1 MYCCIT
7 IDYLSQLER
16 SGVHEAGAFI
26 DELKG
31 IATAFDAVVGP
42 RRSPLILELKLGGT
56 FDGIQAVELLRRVAA
71 SIDAN
76 KRHLRGVSV
85 VVHDAASAD
94 EALEHASSMQRSY
107 TTEYSFIFSPQALSK
122 LGDYFSF
129 SGTGWV
135 EPGYATALSDADAA
149 KLFERPR
156 LAATIARAIAS
167 SERRGPRLIHLDS
180 GPGVRS
186 IDTMASSLRDPSAPL
201 LLLTGTKTRSLPFS
215 PLVETIS
222 AMLGENEPELDP
234 AKEPAFRFV
243 SASSFAGIA
252 PDSVYKGSA
261 AYMNRWLDKFGDS
274 GGRVIC
280 DDPGLFSQEAIDIIG
295 RRLAEERG
303 IERYISIADGPLL
316 DRWTGPWAARVTA
329 GLADSD
335 DKPATIVSALG
346 NSDGPARKV
355 LEKRFE
361 LISEGAGTKIARQR
375 AVHPGKNPSPVL
387 RILPLEA
394 ALYLHALSVSGN
406 ELSPAEF
413 SSFIEG
419 LGLHPLGEE
428 LLLGLLK
435 RSGLVEP
442 GDSRLPI
449 SNFGTEDAVAMLG
462 PEAVTLVE
470 ERLSSF
476 LVGLYRKGRIRPSL
490 GFLRKVGEHP
500 DDERLLYDC
509 LFEDILR
516 PDRSQSIDPGFL
528 SPSSGCV
535 HRFWTAMMARD
546 RQACETAAASAE
558 ERISGARGPAVRAL
572 VKAEFAYAIGDA
584 ERSSKGAREALLA
597 LGKGAPPKLEARS
610 QRMMGL
616 AALAMGKHTEASDY
630 LTNAQEL
637 SESAGDEYERMMAAY
652 AKAVVEFLWGAL
664 GKSSKSL
671 DCADESA
678 SRLFRV
684 DLSAAITAMRGR
696 IELELGSYEE
706 AAHRFAALAEAAT
719 EYGLPEA
726 RRRASIW
733 RGRALAY
740 AGDFEDAA
748 RALERETGLGDSA
761 DDAGAIVSGVETDQE
776 AMIFRGELE
785 ILRGRSH
792 DARSWLETPAEP
804 MVRPFRPPDSFEWS
818 SLFSEI
824 EGRSI
829 GFDSADAPLAEFRTA
844 LSLFARGLDER
855 DPACAVELHALT
867 RAEHSSKINPGMG
880 TYSFFCYLL
889 EERLSEPPVDKQT
902 VLSRAFKTLQQR
914 AGRMEDR
921 AQRGLYM
928 ENNAWNKRLLE
939 AARTHKFI

>member
-16 SGVHEAGAFI
+16 SGVREAGAFI

-31 IATAFDAVVGP
+31 IAAVFDVVTGP
-42 RRSPLILELKLGGT
+42 RRSPLVLELKLGGT
-56 FDGIQAVELLRRVAA
+56 FDGIQAAELLRRVAV
-71 SIDAN
+71 SIEAN
-76 KRHLRGVSV
+76 KRYLRGVSV
-85 VVHDAASAD
+85 TVDDAVSAD
-94 EALEHASSMQRSY
+94 EALEHASSVQRAHNA
-107 TTEYSFIFSPQALSK
+107 EYSFVFSPRASAK
-122 LGDYFSF
+122 LADYFSF
-129 SGTGWV
+129 NGAEWV
-135 EPGYATALSDADAA
+135 EPGYATVLSDADAGR
-149 KLFERPR
+149 LFARPR
-156 LAATIARAIAS
+156 LAATIARAMAS
-167 SERRGPRLIHLDS
+167 SERRGPRLVHLDS

-186 IDTMASSLRDPSAPL
+186 IDTMTSSLQDHSAPL
-201 LLLTGTKTRSLPFS
+201 LLLAGIRTRSLPFS

-222 AMLGENEPELDP
+222 ALLGENEPGLDL

-252 PDSVYKGSA
+252 PDSVYRGSA
-261 AYMNRWLDKFGDS
+261 AYMNRWLDKFGES

-280 DDPGLFSQEAIDIIG
+280 DDPGLFSREAIEIIG
-295 RRLAEERG
+295 QRLADGRG
-303 IERYISIADGPLL
+303 MERYISIADGPLL
-316 DRWTGPWAARVTA
+316 DEWTGPWAARVTA

-335 DKPATIVSALG
+335 DRPATIVAALG
-346 NSDGPARKV
+346 NSDGPARRA

-361 LISEGAGTKIARQR
+361 LISEGAGTKPSRLRSA
-375 AVHPGKNPSPVL
+375 HPGRNPSAVL

-413 SSFIEG
+413 SNFIEG
-419 LGLHPLGEE
+419 LGLHPMGEE
-428 LLLGLLK
+428 LLLSLLK

-442 GDSRLPI
+442 GDSRSPI
-449 SNFGTEDAVAMLG
+449 SYFGPEESSAMIGTEAVA
-462 PEAVTLVE
+462 LVE
-470 ERLSSF
+470 ERLSAF
-476 LVGLYRKGRIRPSL
+476 LVGLYKKGRIRPSL
-490 GFLRKVGEHP
+490 GFLRRVGERP

-516 PDRSQSIDPGFL
+516 PDRSRSIDPDFL
-528 SPSSGCV
+528 SPSSACV
-535 HRFWTAMMARD
+535 HRFWTAMILRD
-546 RQACETAAASAE
+546 RQACETAAVRAE
-558 ERISGARGPAVRAL
+558 ERISGSRGLAVRAL

-616 AALAMGKHTEASDY
+616 AALAMGKHMEASDY

-664 GKSSKSL
+664 VKSLKSL

-684 DLSAAITAMRGR
+684 DMGAAITAMRGR
-696 IELELGSYEE
+696 IDLELGSYEE
-706 AAHRFAALAEAAT
+706 AAHRFDALSEAAT

-726 RRRASIW
+726 RKRASIW

-740 AGDFEDAA
+740 SGEFEEAV
-748 RALERETGLGDSA
+748 RTLEREAGPGDPA
-761 DDAGAIVSGVETDQE
+761 DGAVDSGAEADRE

-785 ILRGRSH
+785 ILRGRPH
-792 DARSWLETPAEP
+792 DARVWLEPPAEP
-804 MVRPFRPPDSFEWS
+804 MVRPFGPPDSFEWS

-824 EGRSI
+824 EGRSL

-914 AGRMEDR
+914 AGRIEDR

-928 ENNAWNKRLLE
+928 EHNAWNKRLLE